1 MILRLF
7 LSLFLILNFLKAEV
21 FFDYTYKFTLSK
33 DEKASVKIKEID
45 YPDEIY
51 YFDFSWTL
59 FDQTNIIVH
68 SKYKKYPR
76 QFVMSLR
83 RNLNWVDQTLV
94 PDYKNPHIDRAR
106 LILEF
111 SDFKKGEAIFTVYIE
126 DRDKRLEV
134 EFLDPR
140 KASLNQN

>member
-1 MILRLF
+1 MRLF

-68 SKYKKYPR
+68 SRYKKYPR

-126 DRDKRLEV
+126 DKDKRLEV

>member
-1 MILRLF
+1 MLRLF

-68 SKYKKYPR
+68 SRYKKYPR

-126 DRDKRLEV
+126 DKDKRLEV

>member
-1 MILRLF
+1 MKIFLLF
-7 LSLFLILNFLKAEV
+7 FINLYLFGAEPNFTYIHEFVLK
-21 FFDYTYKFTLSK
+21 K
-33 DEKASVKIKEID
+33 DEKASVVIKELERINQ
-45 YPDEIY
+45 IY
-51 YFDFSWTL
+51 SFDFSWTL

-83 RNLNWVDQTLV
+83 RNLNWVDQTLI
-94 PDYKNPHIDRAR
+94 PDYKNPHIDKVR

-111 SDFKKGEAIFTVYIE
+111 NDFSNDEAKFIVYIE
-126 DRDKRLEV
+126 DREKRIEA

-140 KASLNQN
+140 KNLN

>member
-1 MILRLF
+1 MRLL
-7 LSLFLILNFLKAEV
+7 LSLFLIFSFLKAEV

-126 DRDKRLEV
+126 DKDKKLEV

-140 KASLNQN
+140 KATLNQN

>member
-1 MILRLF
+1 MKFIFALF
-7 LSLFLILNFLKAEV
+7 VSFCFLKAEV
-21 FFDYTYKFTLSK
+21 FFDYTYKFTLKK
-33 DEKASVKIKEID
+33 DEKARVWIKEID
-45 YPDEIY
+45 YPDETY
-51 YFDFSWTL
+51 FFDFSWTL

-68 SKYKKYPR
+68 SRYKKYPR

-111 SDFKKGEAIFTVYIE
+111 SDFKKDEAVFIVYIE
-126 DRDKRLEV
+126 DRDKKLEV
-134 EFLDPR
+134 KFLDPR
-140 KASLNQN
+140 KPPLN

>member
-1 MILRLF
+1 MRLL
-7 LSLFLILNFLKAEV
+7 LSLFLMFNFLKAEV

-126 DRDKRLEV
+126 DRDKKLEV

-140 KASLNQN
+140 KATLNQN

>member
-1 MILRLF
+1 MRLF
-7 LSLFLILNFLKAEV
+7 LSLFLMFNFLKAEV

-68 SKYKKYPR
+68 SRYKKYPR

-111 SDFKKGEAIFTVYIE
+111 SDFKKGEAIFTIYIE

-140 KASLNQN
+140 KVTLNQN

>member
-7 LSLFLILNFLKAEV
+7 LSLFLILNFLRAEV
-21 FFDYTYKFTLSK
+21 FFDYTYKFTLNK

-68 SKYKKYPR
+68 SRYKKYPR

>member
-1 MILRLF
+1 MRLL
-7 LSLFLILNFLKAEV
+7 LSLFLVFNFLKAEV

-33 DEKASVKIKEID
+33 DEKASVKIKEIH

-94 PDYKNPHIDRAR
+94 PDYKNSHIDRAR

-126 DRDKRLEV
+126 DKDKKLEV

-140 KASLNQN
+140 KATLNQN

>member
-1 MILRLF
+1 MRLF
-7 LSLFLILNFLKAEV
+7 LSLFLMFNFLKAEV
-21 FFDYTYKFTLSK
+21 FFDYTYKFILSK
-33 DEKASVKIKEID
+33 DEKASIKIKEID

-126 DRDKRLEV
+126 DRDKKLEV

-140 KASLNQN
+140 KATLNQN

>member
-1 MILRLF
+1 MLRLF

-33 DEKASVKIKEID
+33 DEKANVKIKEID

-126 DRDKRLEV
+126 DKDKRLEV

>member
-1 MILRLF
+1 MF
-7 LSLFLILNFLKAEV
+7 NFLKAEV

-111 SDFKKGEAIFTVYIE
+111 SDFKKGEAIFTIYIE

-140 KASLNQN
+140 KVTLNQN

>member
-1 MILRLF
+1 MRLF

>member
-1 MILRLF
+1 MF
-7 LSLFLILNFLKAEV
+7 NFLKAEV

-45 YPDEIY
+45 YPGEIY

-68 SKYKKYPR
+68 SRYKKYPR

-111 SDFKKGEAIFTVYIE
+111 SDFKKGEAIFTIYIE

-140 KASLNQN
+140 KVTLNQN

>member
-1 MILRLF
+1 MLRWFWWIFLF
-7 LSLFLILNFLKAEV
+7 SNLLKAEV
-21 FFDYTYKFTLSK
+21 FFDYTYQFTLSK
-33 DEKASVKIKEID
+33 DEKASVRIKEID

-51 YFDFSWTL
+51 HFDFSWTL
-59 FDQTNIIVH
+59 FDQTNIIVY

-83 RNLNWVDQTLV
+83 RNLNWVVQTLV

-111 SDFKKGEAIFTVYIE
+111 SDFKKREAIFTIYIE

>member
-7 LSLFLILNFLKAEV
+7 LSLFLILNFLNAEV

-68 SKYKKYPR
+68 SRYKKYPR

-126 DRDKRLEV
+126 DKDKRLEV

>member
-1 MILRLF
+1 MLRLF

-33 DEKASVKIKEID
+33 DEKVSVKIKEID

-126 DRDKRLEV
+126 DKDKRLEV

>member
-1 MILRLF
+1 MRLF
-7 LSLFLILNFLKAEV
+7 LSLFLILNFLNAEV

-68 SKYKKYPR
+68 SRYKKYPR

-126 DRDKRLEV
+126 DKDKRLEV

>member
-1 MILRLF
+1 MILRLL
-7 LSLFLILNFLKAEV
+7 LSLFLIFNFLKAEV

-126 DRDKRLEV
+126 DKDKKLEV

-140 KASLNQN
+140 KATLNQN

>member
-1 MILRLF
+1 MRLF
-7 LSLFLILNFLKAEV
+7 LFLFLILNFLKAEV

-33 DEKASVKIKEID
+33 DEKASAKIKEID

-126 DRDKRLEV
+126 DKDKRLEV

>member
-1 MILRLF
+1 MILRWFWWIFLF
-7 LSLFLILNFLKAEV
+7 SNLLKAEV
-21 FFDYTYKFTLSK
+21 FFDYTYQFTLSK
-33 DEKASVKIKEID
+33 DEKASVRIKEID

-51 YFDFSWTL
+51 HFDFSWTL
-59 FDQTNIIVH
+59 FDQTNIIVY

-83 RNLNWVDQTLV
+83 RNLNWVVQTLV

-111 SDFKKGEAIFTVYIE
+111 SDFKKREAIFTIYIE

>member
-1 MILRLF
+1 MF
-7 LSLFLILNFLKAEV
+7 NFLKAEV
-21 FFDYTYKFTLSK
+21 FFDYTYKFILSK
-33 DEKASVKIKEID
+33 DEKASIKIKEID

-126 DRDKRLEV
+126 DRDKKLEV

-140 KASLNQN
+140 KATLNQN

>member
-1 MILRLF
+1 MRLF

-111 SDFKKGEAIFTVYIE
+111 SNFKKGEAIFTVYIE
-126 DRDKRLEV
+126 DKDKRLEV

>member
-1 MILRLF
+1 MRLF

-83 RNLNWVDQTLV
+83 RNLNWVDQTLI

-126 DRDKRLEV
+126 DKDKRLEV

>member
-21 FFDYTYKFTLSK
+21 FFNYTYKFTLSK

-126 DRDKRLEV
+126 DKDKRLEV

>member
-1 MILRLF
+1 MLRLF

-83 RNLNWVDQTLV
+83 RNLNWVDQTLI

-126 DRDKRLEV
+126 DKDKRLEV

>member
-1 MILRLF
+1 MF
-7 LSLFLILNFLKAEV
+7 NFLNAEV

-126 DRDKRLEV
+126 DRDKKLEV

-140 KASLNQN
+140 KATLNQN

>member
-1 MILRLF
+1 MRWFWWIFLF
-7 LSLFLILNFLKAEV
+7 SSLLKAEV
-21 FFDYTYKFTLSK
+21 FFDYTYQFTLSK
-33 DEKASVKIKEID
+33 DEKASVRIKEID

-51 YFDFSWTL
+51 HFDFSWTL

-83 RNLNWVDQTLV
+83 RNLNWVVQTLV
-94 PDYKNPHIDRAR
+94 PDYNNPHIDRAR

-126 DRDKRLEV
+126 DRNKKLEV

-140 KASLNQN
+140 KATLNQN

>member
-83 RNLNWVDQTLV
+83 RNLNWIDQTLV

>member
-1 MILRLF
+1 MLRLF

-68 SKYKKYPR
+68 SRYKKYPR

>member
-68 SKYKKYPR
+68 SRYKKYPR

>member
-1 MILRLF
+1 MRLF

-33 DEKASVKIKEID
+33 DEKVSVKIKEID

-126 DRDKRLEV
+126 DKDKRLEV

>member
-1 MILRLF
+1 MRLL
-7 LSLFLILNFLKAEV
+7 LSLFLIFNFLKAEV
-21 FFDYTYKFTLSK
+21 FFDYTYKFILSK

-126 DRDKRLEV
+126 DKDKKLEV

-140 KASLNQN
+140 KATLNQN

>member
-1 MILRLF
+1 MLRLF

-126 DRDKRLEV
+126 DRDKKLEV

-140 KASLNQN
+140 KATLNQN

>member
-1 MILRLF
+1 MRLF
-7 LSLFLILNFLKAEV
+7 LSLFLMFNFLKAEV
-21 FFDYTYKFTLSK
+21 FFDYTCKFTLSK

-51 YFDFSWTL
+51 YFNFSWTL

-111 SDFKKGEAIFTVYIE
+111 SDFKKGEAVFTVYIE
-126 DRDKRLEV
+126 DRDKKLEV
-134 EFLDPR
+134 EFLDSR
-140 KASLNQN
+140 KATLNQN

>member
-1 MILRLF
+1 MRLL
-7 LSLFLILNFLKAEV
+7 LSLFLVFNFLKAEV

-126 DRDKRLEV
+126 DKDKKLEV

-140 KASLNQN
+140 KATLNQN

>member
-1 MILRLF
+1 MF
-7 LSLFLILNFLKAEV
+7 NFLKAEV

-68 SKYKKYPR
+68 SRYKKYPR

-111 SDFKKGEAIFTVYIE
+111 SDFKKGEAIFTIYIE

>member
-1 MILRLF
+1 MRLF

-126 DRDKRLEV
+126 DKDKRLEV